1 MQRMAIVLIFF
12 LLAACAGTPAPQQAA
27 SLLNDDLVAAP
38 SRPVEPTHIFAMSPA
53 MRQYADAEL
62 AHTSHLREPRRELID
77 ALYSRGKL
85 RLRYDAGATRSAAQ
99 AFDDRAGNCLS
110 LVIMTA
116 AFARHLGLT
125 VTFQSVLSNDAY
137 SRIGDLYLVSG
148 HVNLV
153 LNKTNRPA
161 AASLLGNHGAAGLTV
176 DFLPSADLVGQR
188 TRPIDETT
196 IVAMFMNN
204 RAAEALSDARPSD
217 AYWWAR
223 EALRQDAGF
232 LPGVNTLGVVY
243 SRLGLLAQAEA
254 ALRHVLVQEPWNTSA
269 LSNLVRLLDRTGR
282 PKESHE
288 VAERLARVQP
298 VPPFHFYDQARQAL
312 AGGDAVAAR
321 RLLIQELRLQPYQH
335 EVHFL
340 LGLAYAKLGQAATAS
355 RHLTM
360 ALENS
365 TTRESQALYG
375 AKLDELR
382 ARGAVAQLPHAQA
395 P

>member
-1 MQRMAIVLIFF
+1 MQRMAIVLICV

-298 VPPFHFYDQARQAL
+298 VPRFIF
-312 AGGDAVAAR
+312 
-321 RLLIQELRLQPYQH
+321 
-335 EVHFL
+335 
-340 LGLAYAKLGQAATAS
+340 
-355 RHLTM
+355 
-360 ALENS
+360 
-365 TTRESQALYG
+365 TTRPARPWPAVTQWR
-375 AKLDELR
+375 R
-382 ARGAVAQLPHAQA
+382 AGC
-395 P
+395 